1 MGILRLVIF
10 IIVFLILGFVFY
22 KLKPR
27 EFTDNSKFIL
37 NILFEELDSIYA
49 QLEVGKISQFERQAL
64 LIRKD
69 EILYVL
75 EQFFGKNL
83 EEQQNEF
90 V

>member
-1 MGILRLVIF
+1 MSILRLVIF
-10 IIVFLILGFVFY
+10 ITVFLILGFVFY

-37 NILFEELDSIYA
+37 NILFEELGSIYA

-83 EEQQNEF
+83 EEQ
-90 V
+90 

>member
-1 MGILRLVIF
+1 MSILRLVIF

-83 EEQQNEF
+83 EEQQNEL